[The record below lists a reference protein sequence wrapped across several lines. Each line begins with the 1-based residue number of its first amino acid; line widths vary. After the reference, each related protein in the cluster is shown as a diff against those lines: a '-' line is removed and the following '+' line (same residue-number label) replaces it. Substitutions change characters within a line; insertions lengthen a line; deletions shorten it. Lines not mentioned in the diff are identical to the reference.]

1 MCKVFKL
8 KTKTGLV
15 TTTTDQSI
23 VNCLIDNY
31 DDELV
36 ITISNKKEESEE
48 KENKEEIEHNKASIV
63 NALSYKGLDKD
74 GYVRDLENIPCLN
87 LSTSVA
93 KEYANKG
100 IWDLRIHDVD
110 TLNNLAKILKK
121 HRVSY
126 VIDRSNEG

>member
-36 ITISNKKEESEE
+36 ITISNKKEV
-48 KENKEEIEHNKASIV
+48 EHNKTSII

-74 GYVRDLENIPCLN
+74 GYIQDLENIPHLN

-100 IWDLRIHDVD
+100 IWDLQIHDIS
-110 TLNNLAKILKK
+110 TLNNLVKILKK

-126 VIDRSNEG
+126 VIDKSDED